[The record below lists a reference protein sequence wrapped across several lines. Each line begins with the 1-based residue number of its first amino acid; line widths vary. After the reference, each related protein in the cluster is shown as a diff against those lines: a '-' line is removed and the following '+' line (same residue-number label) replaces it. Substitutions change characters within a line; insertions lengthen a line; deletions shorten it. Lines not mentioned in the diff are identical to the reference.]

1 MENDVEVS
9 KAMPKKKKR
18 LLGFGLDSDEEENG
32 NGAVEELKMYEKERK
47 LKFDEDPFLWWRG
60 NRGRYPFMSRLARK
74 YLAVQV
80 FFIIK
85 LYWNF
90 QFKIYFLYTI
100 HLILCCK

>member
-9 KAMPKKKKR
+9 EAMPKKKKR

-60 NRGRYPFMSRLARK
+60 NRRRYPLMLRLARK

-80 FFIIK
+80 LFFNFIENIIENIENIENIIE
-85 LYWNF
+85 LN
-90 QFKIYFLYTI
+90 ID
-100 HLILCCK
+100 